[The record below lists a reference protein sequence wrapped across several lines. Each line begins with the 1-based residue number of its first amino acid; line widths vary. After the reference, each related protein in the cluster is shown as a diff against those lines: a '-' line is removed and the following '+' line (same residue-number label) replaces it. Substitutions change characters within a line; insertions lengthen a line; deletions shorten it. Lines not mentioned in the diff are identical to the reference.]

1 MGGKTVLADER
12 ADLLQGQ
19 CLIKLAAVGAVL
31 FSGAATAGYGSRS
44 ELVGLS
50 DSSHS

>member
-1 MGGKTVLADER
+1 MRELTYYKAEQPVSV
-12 ADLLQGQ
+12 
-19 CLIKLAAVGAVL
+19 KLAAAGAVL